1 MRNNYETCADH
12 IEAQEDLVIDAQF
25 LLHDL
30 MVERGVSRAELARR
44 VGISK
49 ARLSQ
54 FFNAKANPTLRTLA
68 VLFQALGETVK
79 LERGCTPSIQARVEL
94 SWIEDT
100 HQKSPEV
107 RAISEKD
114 ASQLIS
120 SFGRV
125 SRLKFAEAEP
135 ANDSFPPGISEYEV
149 AA

>member
-1 MRNNYETCADH
+1 MRNNYDTCADH

-30 MVERGVSRAELARR
+30 MIERGVSRTELARR

-79 LERGCTPSIQARVEL
+79 LERACTPSIQARVEP
-94 SWIEDT
+94 WIEDA

-107 RAISEKD
+107 RALSEKD
-114 ASQLIS
+114 ATQLIS
-120 SFGRV
+120 SIGRI
-125 SRLKFAEAEP
+125 SRIRFAEAEP
-135 ANDSFPPGISEYEV
+135 ANDSFPPGMSEYEV